1 MPMRRGLRLNR
12 LSAPLCPERENL
24 MRTMDVNEPTSP
36 WRTWLRRIGYAA
48 ILTVVLAA
56 LWFGWRRFSGTK
68 PASQGGSMTSMTG
81 MSSPVSATPSGAP
94 VKSAELQIDLAA
106 EDLKKAQVR
115 TVRVAEGATTAT
127 LRLPGIVKPNEYR
140 QVHVTPLVGGV
151 VKQVPVVLGDH
162 VRRGQPLAVIF
173 SSELAEA
180 ETQYLSHVAELE
192 AEHKKLERTRNL
204 VRLGAASKQE
214 EEEVTASHAAHES
227 RVRAAL
233 ERLKLLGATDKQIAA
248 LARGEEVVPNLI
260 VPAPIDGVVL
270 TRTANLGLV
279 VNQGQELFTVADLSS
294 VWVMA
299 SVNEKDFASVRI
311 GSAASISAPAYP
323 GRVWKGRV
331 AYIQPHVEPNTRTAQ
346 ARVEVSNPSESLRI
360 EMYVDVEFT
369 FQGAKGPLV
378 PEAAVQ
384 SIGERQ
390 YVFLPIKDSEGS
402 FKLRPVRL
410 GPAANGYYPVLQGLH
425 AGDEVVTEGSFILK
439 SEVVRQHPDFR

>member
-1 MPMRRGLRLNR
+1 
-12 LSAPLCPERENL
+12 
-24 MRTMDVNEPTSP
+24 MDSNQATSP
-36 WRTWLRRIGYAA
+36 SRIWLRRIGFAA
-48 ILTVVLAA
+48 ILAVALAA

-68 PASQGGSMTSMTG
+68 PASQSDPMSSMAG
-81 MSSPVSATPSGAP
+81 MSSPVNATPSGVP
-94 VKSAELQIDLAA
+94 VESTDLQIDLAT
-106 EDLKKAQVR
+106 EDLKKAQIR

-127 LRLPGIVKPNEYR
+127 LRVPGIVKPNEYR

-151 VKQVPVVLGDH
+151 VKQVPVILGDH

-180 ETQYLSHVAELE
+180 QTQYLAYLAELA
-192 AEHKKLERTRNL
+192 AEHKKLVRTQDL
-204 VRLGAASKQE
+204 VKLGAASRQE
-214 EEEVTASHAAHES
+214 EEAVAASHAVHES
-227 RVRAAL
+227 HVRAAL
-233 ERLKLLGATDKQIAA
+233 EKLKLLGASDRQIAA
-248 LARGEEVVPNLI
+248 LRQTQQIDPNLA

-279 VNQGQELFTVADLSS
+279 VNQGQELFTVADLST

-311 GSAASISAPAYP
+311 GSATSISAPAYP
-323 GRVWKGRV
+323 RRIWKGRV
-331 AYIQPHVEPNTRTAQ
+331 AYIQPQVDVNTRTAQ
-346 ARVEVSNPSESLRI
+346 ARVEVSNPAESLRI

-369 FQGAKGPLV
+369 FQGVKGPLV

-390 YVFLPIKDSEGS
+390 YVFLPVKGNEGS

-410 GPAANGYYPVLQGLH
+410 GPAANGFYAVLDGLKT
-425 AGDEVVTEGSFILK
+425 GNEVVTEGSFILK
-439 SEVVRQHPDFR
+439 SEAVRQHPDLR

>member
-1 MPMRRGLRLNR
+1 
-12 LSAPLCPERENL
+12 
-24 MRTMDVNEPTSP
+24 MRTMDANEPTPPS
-36 WRTWLRRIGYAA
+36 RTWLRRIGYAA
-48 ILTVVLAA
+48 VLTFVLAA
-56 LWFGWRRFSGTK
+56 LWFGWRRFTATK
-68 PASQGGSMTSMTG
+68 PAPQSGSMSSMTG
-81 MSSPVSATPSGAP
+81 MSSPASATPSGAP
-94 VKSAELQIDLAA
+94 VEPADLQVDLATD
-106 EDLKKAQVR
+106 DLKKAQIR
-115 TVRVAEGATTAT
+115 TVRVTEGTTAAK
-127 LRLPGIVKPNEYR
+127 LRVPGIVKPNEYR
-140 QVHVTPLVGGV
+140 QVHVTPLVGGI

-173 SSELAEA
+173 SSELADA
-180 ETQYLSHVAELE
+180 ESQYLSHVAELE
-192 AEHKKLERTRNL
+192 AEHKKLERTQNL

-233 ERLKLLGATDKQIAA
+233 ERLRLLGATDSQIAA
-248 LARGEEVVPNLI
+248 LKQSEKIVPNFT

-279 VNQGQELFTVADLSS
+279 VNQGQELFTVTDLSS

-299 SVNEKDFASVRI
+299 SVNEKDFSSVRI

-331 AYIQPHVEPNTRTAQ
+331 AYIQPQVDPNTRTAQ
-346 ARVEVSNPSESLRI
+346 ARIEVSNTAESLRI

-369 FQGAKGPLV
+369 FQGAKGPVV

-390 YVFLPIKDSEGS
+390 YVFLPIKDNEGS
-402 FKLRPVRL
+402 FTLRPVRL
-410 GPAANGYYPVLQGLH
+410 GPAVHGFYPVLEGLK
-425 AGDEVVTEGSFILK
+425 AGDEVVNEGSFILK
-439 SEVVRQHPDFR
+439 SEAVRQHPDLR